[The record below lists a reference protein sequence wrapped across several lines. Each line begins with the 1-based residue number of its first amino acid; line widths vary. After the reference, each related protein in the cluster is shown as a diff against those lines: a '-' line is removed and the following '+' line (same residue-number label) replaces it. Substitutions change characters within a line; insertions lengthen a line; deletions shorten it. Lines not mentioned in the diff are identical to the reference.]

1 MHDDLQIWLMLGSAF
16 LAAATV
22 AALAG
27 NAILTRR
34 RLRARLADTT
44 LGDGDAGMI
53 GRGVFR
59 EWKSKLSSIEDRF
72 VGFDDADLRSK
83 ARMEIVR
90 AGFFSPDAA
99 KAFIIIRSA
108 LAILLP
114 IVGALLIAPLI
125 GNMTAGKQFL
135 LALFMA
141 FLGYFGP
148 DSYIKRRQRLLVEE
162 YRNVFPDFLD
172 LLVVCMDA
180 GSSMNAALERVG
192 RDIAFQ
198 SKALATNVQLLVSEM
213 RSGRSLVDALDS
225 FSIRL
230 GLDEAA
236 SLSTLIK
243 QSAELGS
250 DIGDALRTYSDEM
263 REKRLSRAEEK
274 ANALPVKMVVPMG
287 FFIFPVILIT
297 VLTPV
302 IIKIAAALYVLRHGH

>member
-1 MHDDLQIWLMLGSAF
+1 MHDDVQIWLMLGSAF
-16 LAAATV
+16 LAAAMLV
-22 AALAG
+22 ALAG
-27 NAILTRR
+27 NAFLKRQ
-34 RLRARLADTT
+34 RLRARLADNT
-44 LGDGDAGMI
+44 LADGDAGMI
-53 GRGVFR
+53 GGGVFR
-59 EWKSKLSSIEDRF
+59 EWRSKLSSVEDRF
-72 VGFDDADLRSK
+72 VGFDDAGLRSK

-99 KAFIIIRSA
+99 KAFIIIRAA

-114 IVGALLIAPLI
+114 IAGAVLIAPLI

-135 LALFMA
+135 IALFMA

-225 FSIRL
+225 FTIRL
-230 GLDEAA
+230 GLDEAT

-243 QSAELGS
+243 QSFELGS
-250 DIGDALRTYSDEM
+250 DIGDALRVYSDEM

-274 ANALPVKMVVPMG
+274 ANALPVKMVVPLG
-287 FFIFPVILIT
+287 LFIFPVILIT

-302 IIKIAAALYVLRHGH
+302 IIKIFAALAVLRHGH